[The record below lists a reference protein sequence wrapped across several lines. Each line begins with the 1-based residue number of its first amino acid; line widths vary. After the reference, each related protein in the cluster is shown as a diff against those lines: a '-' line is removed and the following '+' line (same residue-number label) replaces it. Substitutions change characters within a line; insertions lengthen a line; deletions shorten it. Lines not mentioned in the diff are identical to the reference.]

1 MVLNYF
7 ITLQSKSNQTKNYMK
22 KKLFLIGAL
31 VLTITGVQAKVKLPH
46 ILCDNMV
53 LQQQTDAR
61 LWGWAK
67 AGKAVKV
74 TTSWNGKTVQCNADK
89 AGKWLVKVQTPA
101 ASYTPYSITFDDGDG
116 QVVLQNVLVGE
127 VWVCAGQSNMEMPLK
142 GFGQCPVENFNHHVL
157 EAQNPKG
164 VRSVKIPS
172 IMRMTPQEDADCVWR
187 ECTPQNVVDFSATGY
202 FFARLVNKTL
212 NIPVGLIEANK
223 GGSRVESWL
232 TKENLEKYTNEPT
245 DTMGI
250 VNFKKEWD
258 YHRALVWGNG
268 TFNPILNYTI
278 KGILFY
284 QGCSNVGD
292 PGNQYSERL
301 KLLVEQWRQQF
312 GQGDIPFYFV
322 QIAPYESGNIMG
334 TWNALLQEQQFR
346 ASQIIPNS
354 GIVCTNDCVY
364 PYELTQIHP
373 TQKQK
378 VGERLAFL
386 ALNKTYGMQSVICQS
401 PSYKEMT
408 VKNDT
413 IFLHFNDEFGGL
425 NRFEDIN
432 GFEVAGADRVFHPAK
447 AQHYWKPGGGKW
459 DEALMVVS
467 PEVKEPVAVRYCFR
481 NFLLG
486 NLGNMGGLPLFP
498 FRTDNWE

>member
-31 VLTITGVQAKVKLPH
+31 VLTIAGVQAKVKLPH

-172 IMRMTPQEDADCVWR
+172 IMRMTPQEDADCAWR

-284 QGCSNVGD
+284 QGCSNVGA

>member
-31 VLTITGVQAKVKLPH
+31 VLTIAGVQAKVKLPH

-74 TTSWNGKTVQCNADK
+74 TTSWNGKTVQCHADK

-346 ASQIIPNS
+346 ASQIIPNC